1 MKYIVGFVCCIVAF
15 TAGVMFKTIVF
26 YSSTEAYLVNEELVV
41 DSKNGR
47 GVIPKG
53 TELYLHSNAHGT
65 YTYHLYIDVPHKLSE
80 QKIVKTKFDSYGGIK
95 RIVGVPEE
103 QLVKKCI
110 RITSC

>member
-15 TAGVMFKTIVF
+15 TAGVMFKTFVF
-26 YSSTEAYLVNEELVV
+26 YSSTNAYLVNEELVV
-41 DSKNGR
+41 DSKDGR

-65 YTYHLYIDVPHKLSE
+65 YTYYLYIDVPHIVSE
-80 QKIVKTKFDSYGGIK
+80 QKIVKIKFDSYGGIK

-103 QLVKKCI
+103 QLVK
-110 RITSC
+110 